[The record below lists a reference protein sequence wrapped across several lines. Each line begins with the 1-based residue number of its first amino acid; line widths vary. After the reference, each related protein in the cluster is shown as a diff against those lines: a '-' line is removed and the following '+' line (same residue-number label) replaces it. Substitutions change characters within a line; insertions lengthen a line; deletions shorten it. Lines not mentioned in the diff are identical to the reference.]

1 MNNNEEMKKGC
12 PLKSGVMKF
21 WIPALLVA
29 VGLTL
34 LGIFVGN
41 GIGSISSNQRVVTV
55 RGLAEREVKANKVT
69 WPIVSKVV
77 GNDLQSL
84 YSQIQTI
91 NNGIVNFLKSNGI
104 KESEYSVN
112 APAVTDMQAQNYGPQ
127 NVPFRYNVTTVVV
140 VTSSNVELVNQLINK
155 QTDLMQQGIAI
166 VAGDYNYQTL
176 YEYTELNSI
185 KPTMIAEATK
195 NAREAA
201 NKFADD
207 SKSKL
212 GKIKTASQGQFSIE
226 DRDQY
231 TPYIKKVRVV
241 STIQYYLKD

>member
-1 MNNNEEMKKGC
+1 
-12 PLKSGVMKF
+12 
-21 WIPALLVA
+21 
-29 VGLTL
+29 
-34 LGIFVGN
+34 
-41 GIGSISSNQRVVTV
+41 
-55 RGLAEREVKANKVT
+55 
-69 WPIVSKVV
+69 
-77 GNDLQSL
+77 
-84 YSQIQTI
+84 
-91 NNGIVNFLKSNGI
+91 
-104 KESEYSVN
+104 
-112 APAVTDMQAQNYGPQ
+112 MQAQNYGPQ